1 MRANSKSPW
10 LRERPPEPPP
20 ARRRRTRLALVALV
34 AGATWAAIPVLPAA
48 AADSHGAG
56 GSEHDRHASVESV
69 MKNLMCTCGCSL
81 TVSACEAV
89 MTCEVAAKMKTDIAE
104 RIKSGKTVKAVLASF
119 ADDYGEQILAAPTKK
134 GFNLAA
140 WISPIGAL
148 LACALT
154 VTIALR
160 KWGHHVSDESF
171 EDDQLD
177 PDLALRVE
185 DEVSRGL

>member
-1 MRANSKSPW
+1 MRVDSKNPW
-10 LRERPPEPPP
+10 WWERPPEQPLSH
-20 ARRRRTRLALVALV
+20 RRRTRLALVGLV
-34 AGATWAAIPVLPAA
+34 AGAAWAAVLVLPAM
-48 AADSHGAG
+48 AADSPKAD

-134 GFNLAA
+134 GFNLTA

-148 LACALT
+148 LAGALT
-154 VTIALR
+154 VTVALR
-160 KWGHHVSDESF
+160 KWGRHVSDEPV
-171 EDDQLD
+171 EGDPLD
-177 PDLALRVE
+177 PDLRLRVE
-185 DEVSRGL
+185 DEVARGF